1 VTRFADN
8 CGVVHFSC
16 ELSKSIMASL
26 VRNHDFDA
34 HAKEPLMNRPPI
46 ARSAEAPESGGNAG
60 TASTTVAR

>member
-26 VRNHDFDA
+26 VRKHVFDA
-34 HAKEPLMNRPPI
+34 HAKGPPMNRPPM
-46 ARSAEAPESGGNAG
+46 ARAAEAPETGGNAG
-60 TASTTVAR
+60 TASTAVAR

>member
-26 VRNHDFDA
+26 VRTQVFAA
-34 HAKEPLMNRPPI
+34 HAKGPPMNRPPI
-46 ARSAEAPESGGNAG
+46 ARTAEAPETGGNAG